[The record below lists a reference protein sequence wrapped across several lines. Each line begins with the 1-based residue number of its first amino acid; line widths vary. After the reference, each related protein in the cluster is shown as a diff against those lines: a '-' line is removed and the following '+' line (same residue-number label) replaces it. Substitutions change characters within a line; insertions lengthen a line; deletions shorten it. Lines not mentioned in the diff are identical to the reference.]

1 MMPFIL
7 WGWVMQ
13 DFKLLTRQ
21 LLETYLGSDTLCEVA
36 IQDFLD
42 SNVSIIGT
50 GKQEFFKNIEH
61 FLNSFK
67 FDVEKRKNIHFEFKD
82 LEIEENIVDDQC
94 VFVYG
99 SVQIYGLY
107 DKEVPIMH
115 LDSRFTVVYGV
126 RDGKW
131 KVLHIHHSIPDKEQ
145 LEDEEF
151 PITLGKQVQQA
162 RHEVEALSAGYSY
175 ICLINLET
183 GDVELIKGNNIPG
196 LNGRY
201 TQIDHDILL
210 EQVNRLITEPF
221 RQSSVEFYDSTTI
234 AKRLEGK
241 NSLFHTCERTDG
253 TWILSMIVPQKYDEN
268 GRVVSVLLANRDF
281 TEEKKREL
289 EQEEALRQEKIKA
302 EKANEAK
309 SIFLFNMSHDI
320 RTPMNAILG
329 YSQLMKKELT
339 NPKLVHYQEMIEQS
353 SQLLLSIINNVLDM
367 ARVESGKM
375 ELDENYEVVGNI
387 TQLVCGA
394 FAAEASKKNI
404 ELNKIVNVEHKHI
417 ITDSTK
423 MQEILSNLIS
433 NAIKYTSAGG
443 KVTIDTR
450 ELPYDKEGYTL
461 IQTKVS
467 DTGIGMSE
475 EFLPS
480 LFELFAR
487 ERNTT
492 ISKIPGTGLGMAIV
506 KNFVDLMDGSI
517 EVESELGE
525 GSTFTITI
533 PHKIANK
540 DYTNRNIESSNE
552 FDIDFKGKRIL
563 LAEDNELNAEITTT
577 ILSEMGFEVKAVEDG
592 ILCVNEIQH
601 QLANTYD
608 LILMDI
614 QMPNMDGYKAADCI
628 RHLSQPEK
636 ANIPIIAMSAN
647 AFEEDKKK
655 AFDVKMNDY
664 ITKPID
670 FQKMEE
676 VLKNILCKKDPLS

>member
-1 MMPFIL
+1 MPFVC
-7 WGWVMQ
+7 GVSVMM
-13 DFKLLTRQ
+13 DFKLITKN
-21 LLETYLGSDTLCEVA
+21 LLETYLGSDTLSEVA
-36 IQDFLD
+36 IQDFLA
-42 SNVSIIGT
+42 SNASVIGT
-50 GKQEFFKNIEH
+50 GKQEFFKDIEH

-99 SVQIYGLY
+99 SVKIYGLY
-107 DKEVPIMH
+107 DKEVTIIH
-115 LDSRFTVVYGV
+115 LDSRFTIIYGV

-201 TQIDHDILL
+201 TQMDHNILL
-210 EQVNRLITEPF
+210 EQVNRLIAKPF
-221 RQSSVEFYDSTTI
+221 RKSSFEFYDSKTI

-320 RTPMNAILG
+320 RTPMNAIVG

-339 NPKLVHYQEMIEQS
+339 NPKLIHYQEMIEQS

-387 TQLVCGA
+387 T
-394 FAAEASKKNI
+394 
-404 ELNKIVNVEHKHI
+404 
-417 ITDSTK
+417 
-423 MQEILSNLIS
+423 
-433 NAIKYTSAGG
+433 
-443 KVTIDTR
+443 
-450 ELPYDKEGYTL
+450 
-461 IQTKVS
+461 
-467 DTGIGMSE
+467 
-475 EFLPS
+475 
-480 LFELFAR
+480 
-487 ERNTT
+487 
-492 ISKIPGTGLGMAIV
+492 
-506 KNFVDLMDGSI
+506 
-517 EVESELGE
+517 
-525 GSTFTITI
+525 
-533 PHKIANK
+533 
-540 DYTNRNIESSNE
+540 
-552 FDIDFKGKRIL
+552 
-563 LAEDNELNAEITTT
+563 
-577 ILSEMGFEVKAVEDG
+577 
-592 ILCVNEIQH
+592 
-601 QLANTYD
+601 
-608 LILMDI
+608 
-614 QMPNMDGYKAADCI
+614 
-628 RHLSQPEK
+628 
-636 ANIPIIAMSAN
+636 
-647 AFEEDKKK
+647 
-655 AFDVKMNDY
+655 
-664 ITKPID
+664 
-670 FQKMEE
+670 
-676 VLKNILCKKDPLS
+676 

>member
-21 LLETYLGSDTLCEVA
+21 LLETYLGSDTLSDVA

-42 SNVSIIGT
+42 SNASVIGT

-201 TQIDHDILL
+201 TQIDHNILL
-210 EQVNRLITEPF
+210 EQVNRLLTEPF

-480 LFELFAR
+480 LFELFTR

-492 ISKIPGTGLGMAIV
+492 LSKIPGIGLGMAIV
-506 KNFVDLMDGSI
+506 KNLVDLMNGSI
-517 EVESELGE
+517 EVESELGK

-540 DYTNRNIESSNE
+540 DYTNRNIESSHE
-552 FDIDFKGKRIL
+552 LDIDFKGKRIL

-592 ILCVNEIQH
+592 ILCVNEMQH
-601 QLANTYD
+601 QPTNTYD

-614 QMPNMDGYKAADCI
+614 QMPNMDGYKATDCI
-628 RHLSQPEK
+628 RHLSQLEK

-670 FQKMEE
+670 FQKMEQ
-676 VLKNILCKKDPLS
+676 VLKHILSK

>member
-21 LLETYLGSDTLCEVA
+21 LLETYLGSDTLSDVA

-42 SNVSIIGT
+42 SNASIIGT

-107 DKEVPIMH
+107 DKKVPIMH

-201 TQIDHDILL
+201 TQIDHNILL

-480 LFELFAR
+480 LFELFTR

-492 ISKIPGTGLGMAIV
+492 LSKIPGTGLGMAIV
-506 KNFVDLMDGSI
+506 KNLVDLMNGSI
-517 EVESELGE
+517 EVESELGK

-592 ILCVNEIQH
+592 ILCVNEMQH
-601 QLANTYD
+601 QPADTYD

-614 QMPNMDGYKAADCI
+614 QMPNMDGYKATDCI
-628 RHLSQPEK
+628 RHLLQLEK

-676 VLKNILCKKDPLS
+676 VLKHVLSKKDPLS

>member
-21 LLETYLGSDTLCEVA
+21 LLETYLGSDMLSKVE

-42 SNVSIIGT
+42 SNASVIGT

-201 TQIDHDILL
+201 TQIDYNILL

-480 LFELFAR
+480 LFELFTR

-492 ISKIPGTGLGMAIV
+492 LSKIPGTGLGMAIV
-506 KNFVDLMDGSI
+506 KNLVDLMNGSI
-517 EVESELGE
+517 EVESELGK

-577 ILSEMGFEVKAVEDG
+577 ILSEMGFEVKTVEDG
-592 ILCVNEIQH
+592 ILCVNEMQH
-601 QLANTYD
+601 QPANTYD

-614 QMPNMDGYKAADCI
+614 QMPNMDGYKATDCI

-676 VLKNILCKKDPLS
+676 VLKHILSKKDPLS